1 MFLLS
6 FAPSNSFIAIFFFYI
21 EMMAEL
27 YDIICPTLMDHRAH
41 KTENTCFRIHIQVA
55 LWGWKK
61 KRSKIERRRVVPYE
75 SGLSAPDGL
84 NGCNRRRG
92 GKRQQTFYYYF
103 FFLSSRSHYAWMSF
117 SFFFF
122 TTVFDSHKDFS
133 CYFRKTWLPYSEK
146 SNDFC
151 LNFLICP
158 SYSPCL
164 LFYPTIQIDRV
175 IV

>member
-61 KRSKIERRRVVPYE
+61 KAKSKGEESFPTNPASVPRTGWMDATEDAAAKDSKPFIIIFFFSQVDPTILGCLSLFFLRRFSTVIKTFLATSARLGCRIVKNPTIFALTF
-75 SGLSAPDGL
+75 LSAHLIPPV
-84 NGCNRRRG
+84 
-92 GKRQQTFYYYF
+92 YF
-103 FFLSSRSHYAWMSF
+103 FIQ
-117 SFFFF
+117 
-122 TTVFDSHKDFS
+122 
-133 CYFRKTWLPYSEK
+133 PY
-146 SNDFC
+146 
-151 LNFLICP
+151 
-158 SYSPCL
+158 
-164 LFYPTIQIDRV
+164 R
-175 IV
+175 

>member
-1 MFLLS
+1 
-6 FAPSNSFIAIFFFYI
+6 
-21 EMMAEL
+21 MAEL

-61 KRSKIERRRVVPYE
+61 KKEAKSKGEESFPTNPASVPRTGWMDATE
-75 SGLSAPDGL
+75 DAAAKDSKP
-84 NGCNRRRG
+84 
-92 GKRQQTFYYYF
+92 FIIIF
-103 FFLSSRSHYAWMSF
+103 FFSQVDPTILGCLSL
-117 SFFFF
+117 FFF